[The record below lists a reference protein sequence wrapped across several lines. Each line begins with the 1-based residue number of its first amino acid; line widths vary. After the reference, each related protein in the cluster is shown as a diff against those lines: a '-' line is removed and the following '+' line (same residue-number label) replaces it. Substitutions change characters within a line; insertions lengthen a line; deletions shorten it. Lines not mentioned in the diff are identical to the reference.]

1 MGLLNFPI
9 RCIFYFIVEKKLFS
23 ICTSKGVGSFLTPG
37 FKTCTFLSMERKQGL
52 QRYCLGALGL
62 GFLFIV
68 IYQCIRGFV

>member
-9 RCIFYFIVEKKLFS
+9 RCIFYFIVEKNYLAF
-23 ICTSKGVGSFLTPG
+23 IQVRAWGSFLTPG
-37 FKTCTFLSMERKQGL
+37 LKTCTFLAIERKQGF

-68 IYQCIRGFV
+68 AYQCIRGFV